1 MKKAPL
7 LSFKYFFYD
16 FIRLT
21 GWPLLIFFRPK
32 KFYVSKSAKSGFK
45 GGFILMANHNS
56 MKDPFY
62 LIACLFSRRH
72 HFVTTNE
79 VCSTKWKRFL
89 FKTCFLCI
97 EINREKFSMSSFK
110 EITNNLEKG
119 NMVSMFPEGHINV
132 EQEEL
137 NPFKGGIVMMAYKA
151 NVPIRPVYL
160 EKRKHWYSRL
170 RLYVGEQFD
179 IKNHLNGHSLNTNTV
194 KEIASELENKEKE
207 LEILC
212 SNRRKRA

>member
-7 LSFKYFFYD
+7 LSFRYFFYD

-21 GWPLLIFFRPK
+21 GWPLLFFFRPK
-32 KFYVSKSAKSGFK
+32 KIYISKEAKTGFK

-62 LIACLFSRRH
+62 LITCLFRRRH

-79 VCSTKWKRFL
+79 VCSTRWKRFL

-97 EINREKFSMSSFK
+97 EINREQFSMSSFK
-110 EITNNLEKG
+110 EITSNLERS

-137 NPFKGGIVMMAYKA
+137 NPFKGGIVMMAFKA

-160 EKRKHWYSRL
+160 EKRKHWYCC
-170 RLYVGEQFD
+170 
-179 IKNHLNGHSLNTNTV
+179 
-194 KEIASELENKEKE
+194 LE
-207 LEILC
+207 
-212 SNRRKRA
+212 

>member
-7 LSFKYFFYD
+7 ISFRYFFYD
-16 FIRLT
+16 FVRLT

-32 KFYVSKSAKSGFK
+32 KFYISKEARNGFK
-45 GGFILMANHNS
+45 GGFIFMANHNS

-62 LIACLFSRRH
+62 LIACLFRRRH

-110 EITNNLEKG
+110 EITSNLEKG

-132 EQEEL
+132 EQDAL
-137 NPFKGGIVMMAYKA
+137 NPFKGGVVMMAYKA

-170 RLYVGEQFD
+170 RLYVGEDFFV
-179 IKNHLNGHSLNTNTV
+179 KEHLGDKGLNTNTV
-194 KEIASELENKEKE
+194 KEVALELEKKEKE

-212 SNRRKRA
+212 SNRRNRA

>member
-1 MKKAPL
+1 
-7 LSFKYFFYD
+7 
-16 FIRLT
+16 
-21 GWPLLIFFRPK
+21 
-32 KFYVSKSAKSGFK
+32 
-45 GGFILMANHNS
+45 MANHNS

-62 LIACLFSRRH
+62 LICCLFRRRH

-97 EINREKFSMSSFK
+97 EINRENFSMSSFK
-110 EITNNLEKG
+110 EITSNLEKG

-132 EQEEL
+132 EQEEI
-137 NPFKGGIVMMAYKA
+137 NQFKGGIVMMAFKA

-170 RLYVGEQFD
+170 RLYVGKEFD
-179 IKNHLNGHSLNTNTV
+179 VKEYLYGRGLNTNTV
-194 KEIASELENKEKE
+194 KEVAKELQNKEKE

-212 SNRRKRA
+212 SKGQKRA

>member
-7 LSFKYFFYD
+7 ISIKYFFYD

-21 GWPLLIFFRPK
+21 GWPLLLFFRPK
-32 KFYVSKSAKSGFK
+32 KIYVSKEAKCGFK

-62 LIACLFSRRH
+62 LIASLFSRRH
-72 HFVTTNE
+72 HFITTNE
-79 VCSTKWKRFL
+79 VCSTRWKRFL

-97 EINREKFSMSSFK
+97 EINREQFSMSSFK
-110 EITNNLEKG
+110 EITKLLEMG

-132 EQEEL
+132 EQDEL

-170 RLYVGEQFD
+170 RLYVGEKFTV
-179 IKNHLNGHSLNTNTV
+179 KEHLNGKSFNSNTV
-194 KEIASELENKEKE
+194 KEIANELQQKEKE

-212 SNRRKRA
+212 SKRQKRA

>member
-7 LSFKYFFYD
+7 ISFRYFFYD
-16 FIRLT
+16 FVRLT

-32 KFYVSKSAKSGFK
+32 KIYISKAAKNGFK
-45 GGFILMANHNS
+45 GGFIFMANHNS
-56 MKDPFY
+56 LKDPFY
-62 LIACLFSRRH
+62 LIACLFRRRH

-79 VCSTKWKRFL
+79 VCSTKWRRFL

-110 EITNNLEKG
+110 EITTHLERG

-132 EQEEL
+132 EQDEL
-137 NPFKGGIVMMAYKA
+137 NPFKGGVVMMAYKA
-151 NVPIRPVYL
+151 NVAIRPVYL

-170 RLYVGEQFD
+170 RLYVGEEFFV
-179 IKNHLNGHSLNTNTV
+179 KEYLGNKVLNTNTV
-194 KEIASELENKEKE
+194 KEVALELEKKEKE

-212 SNRRKRA
+212 SNYRNRA